1 MPAYKIM
8 IMGASYGSLL
18 ASKMLFGGHSVHLI
32 CLPAEADLINAE
44 GFRVRLPVKGRK
56 DQIELDSRKLP
67 GKVTAGGAAGVN
79 PKDYDLIGLAMQE
92 PQYRSPGVR
101 ELLDAVATSRVPCMS
116 IMNMPP
122 LPYVKRIPGLDYD
135 ALKPAYT
142 DPTVWDNFD
151 PGALTLCSPDPQAIR
166 PPEEKVNVLQVTLP
180 TNFKVAK
187 SRVPTMSIMNMPPLP
202 YVKRIPGLDYEALKP
217 AYTDPTVWDN
227 FDPALL
233 TLCSP
238 DPQAIRPPDE
248 KVNVLMVTLPTNFKV
263 AKFDN
268 EKGNT
273 ILRQLEQEIDAV
285 RYDPGDGAKIEL
297 PVKLRVHDSIFVPLA
312 KWSMLLAG
320 NYRCVTEDGMRTAQE
335 AVHSDIE
342 TSRSVYNFVF
352 DLCVKLG
359 ASPADLVPFEKY
371 AAAAQSLVRPASAA
385 RALQNGVPNI
395 ERADKLVQLI
405 AKQKGLSHPAID
417 AQVALV
423 DRRLDQ
429 NRKKAAA

>member
-1 MPAYKIM
+1 MAAQYKIL
-8 IMGASYGSLL
+8 IMGAAYGSLL
-18 ASKMLFGGHSVHLI
+18 ASKMLFGGHKIHHV

-44 GFRVRLPVKGRK
+44 GFKVKLPVRGRA
-56 DQIELDSRKLP
+56 EPVLLDSQKLP
-67 GKVTAGGAAGVN
+67 GKVTAGGPQGVN
-79 PKDYDLIGLAMQE
+79 PADYDLVGLAMQE

-101 ELLDAVATSRVPCMS
+101 ELLDAVAKSRVPCMS

-151 PGALTLCSPDPQAIR
+151 PA
-166 PPEEKVNVLQVTLP
+166 
-180 TNFKVAK
+180 F
-187 SRVPTMSIMNMPPLP
+187 
-202 YVKRIPGLDYEALKP
+202 
-217 AYTDPTVWDN
+217 
-227 FDPALL
+227 L

-238 DPQAIRPPDE
+238 DPQAIRPPDGKANE
-248 KVNVLMVTLPTNFKV
+248 LLVTLPTNFKV

-268 EKGNT
+268 EKGNV
-273 ILRQLEQEIDAV
+273 ILRQLESDIDAV
-285 RYDPGDGAKIEL
+285 RYDPGDGVKIEL

-320 NYRCVTEDGMRTAQE
+320 NYRCITKDGMRTAQE
-335 AVHSDIE
+335 AVHSNIE
-342 TSRSVYNFVF
+342 ESRSVYNFVF

-359 ASPADLVPFEKY
+359 ANPSDLVPFEKY
-371 AAAAQSLVRPASAA
+371 AAAAQSLSRPASAA
-385 RALQNGVPNI
+385 RALQNGAQNI

-405 AKQKGLSHPAID
+405 AKQKGMSLPAID

-423 DRRLDQ
+423 DERLAA